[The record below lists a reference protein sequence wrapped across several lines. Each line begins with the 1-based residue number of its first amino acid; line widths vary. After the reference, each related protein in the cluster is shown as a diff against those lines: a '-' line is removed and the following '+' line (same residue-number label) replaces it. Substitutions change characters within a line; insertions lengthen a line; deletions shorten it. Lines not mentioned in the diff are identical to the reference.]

1 MAVFRPLDGTAA
13 LVTGASSGLGR
24 AVAIELARAGADV
37 ALLARN
43 EDELR
48 ELGRELRALGV
59 RAFASAVDLAD
70 ADAARR
76 AAEEAIE
83 ELGGVHLLVNS
94 AATDV
99 PGIIEK
105 LSVRDW
111 DRVLAVNLRAPFL
124 LSKVVFPHMREVGGG
139 TIVNISSVAGRRGWA
154 NASAYCASKFA
165 LTGLTQVLNA
175 EGRAYGIRACVIYP
189 GAMATNWGSWVAANR
204 QSRERAPE
212 SAAHALPPERIA
224 SLIAWLASA
233 PPELVL
239 NEITATPLEESGW
252 P

>member
-99 PGIIEK
+99 PGLIEK

-189 GAMATNWGSWVAANR
+189 GAMATNWGSWEAANR